1 MVVNIFAPPVPYA
14 IQTQA
19 DFTIAVESAAFFLQ
33 EKNHPIDL
41 IVGDFDSSDY
51 ASIQKTFPDVAIQK
65 HAAVKDET
73 DSMLA
78 VLAALEKN
86 PETIYLYTNAGV
98 RFDHMEANLRLLLQG
113 PVVLLNDHIKAYVL
127 RPGRHVIENSHPYIS
142 LFGAPTVHG
151 LTLEGFAYTLED
163 ADLKYGNTV
172 GISNQ
177 GSGVITFK
185 EGHLLV
191 IEARD

>member
-1 MVVNIFAPPVPYA
+1 MSVWWAHRFLKRMILRKHSRPFMVVNIFAPPVPYA
-14 IQTQA
+14 IQTEA

-51 ASIQKTFPDVAIQK
+51 ASIQKTFPKVAIQK
-65 HAAVKDET
+65 HAAIKDET

-78 VLAALEKN
+78 VMAALEKN

-113 PVVLLNDHIKAYVL
+113 PVVLLNDHIKAYIL
-127 RPGRHVIENSHPYIS
+127 TPGRHV
-142 LFGAPTVHG
+142 
-151 LTLEGFAYTLED
+151 
-163 ADLKYGNTV
+163 
-172 GISNQ
+172 
-177 GSGVITFK
+177 
-185 EGHLLV
+185 
-191 IEARD
+191 